1 MPDICDLILDDHT
14 WFREQFAALDALKA
28 DAADADQ
35 LAAVWEP
42 LADRLEVHAVAEE
55 ELFYP
60 RLLEVGDD
68 ELEETE
74 DAITDHNDITDAVGE
89 AREHR
94 VGTQVWWEAVDE
106 ARESNSS
113 HTAEEDRGALPDF
126 RANAPQD
133 VREEIGAAWLEFHHE
148 HKAIERDTKDPV
160 DYTEDKAGKDKA
172 EEMED
177 FIENE
182 ES

>member
-14 WFREQFAALDALKA
+14 WFREQFAALDALRA
-28 DAADADQ
+28 DEADGEQ

-60 RLLEVGDD
+60 RLLEVGD
-68 ELEETE
+68 EALEETE
-74 DAITDHNDITDAVGE
+74 DAITDHNDITDAVDE
-89 AREHR
+89 SREHE
-94 VGTQVWWEAVDE
+94 VGSDAWWEAVDA

-126 RANAPQD
+126 RANATD
-133 VREEIGAAWLEFHHE
+133 EVRNEVGAAWLEFHH
-148 HKAIERDTKDPV
+148 ARTTVEREEKDPV
-160 DYTEDKAGKDKA
+160 EYTEDKAGKEKA
-172 EEMED
+172 EAMQEFLDYEG
-177 FIENE
+177 
-182 ES
+182 